1 VKVRAICFDLDNT
14 LWDVWPV
21 IMRAEQRMYEF
32 LAERYPRVVAN
43 MTMEMMRA
51 AREQTAAAHPQMRHD
66 FTFLRKQTLREHA
79 KEFGYAE
86 AMAEEAFE
94 AFIQARNE
102 VDLYPDVVPALEQL
116 RARYRLFTASNGNA
130 DLGKIGLGHFFERT
144 INARLVGA
152 LKPDPRDLPQGDRGH
167 RPAGARSRVRR
178 RRSAAG
184 RRRRARSRNAC
195 DLDRPPGQRMAG
207 ANRAGGAYGA
217 VTDRARRAVVSLAY
231 TGTYTRLKPDC
242 LAKSFGVHS
251 APFVVPLPAF
261 FSGLASRVIEDPS
274 LRPTSEKSDETA
286 NVRSGSQPL
295 SVVGAR
301 GRPGGARL

>member
-21 IMRAEQRMYEF
+21 IMRAEQKMYDF
-32 LAERYPRVVAN
+32 LTERYPRVVAS

-79 KEFGYAE
+79 QEFGYAE

-130 DLGKIGLGHFFERT
+130 DIGRIGIGHFFERT

-152 LKPDPRDLPQGDRGH
+152 LKPDPAIFH
-167 RPAGARSRVRR
+167 
-178 RRSAAG
+178 
-184 RRRRARSRNAC
+184 
-195 DLDRPPGQRMAG
+195 
-207 ANRAGGAYGA
+207 
-217 VTDRARRAVVSLAY
+217 
-231 TGTYTRLKPDC
+231 K
-242 LAKSFGVHS
+242 
-251 APFVVPLPAF
+251 
-261 FSGLASRVIEDPS
+261 VIEGTDLQVHEVVYVGDDP
-274 LRPTSEKSDETA
+274 LLDVE
-286 NVRSGSQPL
+286 
-295 SVVGAR
+295 GAR
-301 GRPGGARL
+301 GAGMHAIWIDRQGGEWPTQIAPATYTVRSLTELVELL